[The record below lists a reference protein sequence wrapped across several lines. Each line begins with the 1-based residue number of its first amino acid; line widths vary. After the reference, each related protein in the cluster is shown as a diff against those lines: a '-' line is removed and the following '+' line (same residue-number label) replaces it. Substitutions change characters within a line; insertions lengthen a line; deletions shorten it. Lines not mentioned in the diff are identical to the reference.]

1 LPESGTDP
9 LKAVADAASRGAG
22 RVVLPVTAFMSGPPQ
37 GAPGVQHARTF
48 GGLDHGDLEGR
59 LAEFG
64 DRVIRKFN
72 G

>member
-1 LPESGTDP
+1 
-9 LKAVADAASRGAG
+9 
-22 RVVLPVTAFMSGPPQ
+22 LPVTAFMSGPPQ